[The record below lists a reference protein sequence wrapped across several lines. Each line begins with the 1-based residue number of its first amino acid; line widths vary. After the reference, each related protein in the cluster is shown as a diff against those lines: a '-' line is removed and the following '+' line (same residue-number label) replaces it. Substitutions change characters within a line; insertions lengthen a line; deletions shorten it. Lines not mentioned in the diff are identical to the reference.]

1 VIYHKIRRIVASFSC
16 RCSMR
21 LITTIFLLSAVVGAM
36 SGAGAGDPSQ
46 MTFGTWGYDA
56 SGANKAVKPGD
67 DFNAFANGTYL
78 DNLAIPADRSRYGVD
93 EILTEEVEL
102 RIKGILESDKVPP
115 PNAVADLLKARV
127 FYQAFMDQDRV
138 DAMGAKPLAPDLAD
152 VARAGTRVELAA
164 LMGTAVMG
172 FQASLFDL
180 SIETDAKA
188 PNRYAVVVSQSCVG
202 LPDRD
207 YYLQPQ
213 FAAERAK
220 YRDYIAQMLTLVG
233 RLDANA
239 QASNILAYETKIA
252 DVSWAKADERDPNE
266 MYNPTTPADLA
277 AAAPG
282 FNWLP
287 FLEAAGLG
295 DIHRLVAQ
303 ENTALPRLAAIYAE
317 TPVVTLRTWA
327 AFHLVDNAAPF
338 LAKPLADAS
347 FAFHETVLSGQLR
360 QLPRWQRGVAV
371 VDDAIGEAVGR
382 VYVAQYFPP
391 QVNAQIIALVGDL
404 REAFAGRIQQ
414 VDWMNSE
421 TKQKAV
427 RKLSQLTVKVGY
439 PNKWRDYS
447 KLDVRDDLYGD
458 VARAKSFEWNRKL
471 ARLDQPVDRTE
482 WEMTPQTANAYYE
495 PTANEIVFP
504 AAILQ
509 APYFDVHFDAAT
521 NFGGIGATIGH
532 EMTHGFDDEGRDFD
546 ETGALVDWWT
556 AEDARKFDT
565 RAAMLAAQ
573 YDQAEPYP
581 GVHVNGRLTNGEN
594 IADLGGV
601 LIALD
606 AYHRFLRGHPAPVID
621 GLTGDQR
628 FFLAFAQSWR
638 EKRRKAAIR
647 QMVVSDPH
655 SPEQYRINGVLR
667 NVDAWYGSF
676 SIQPGDKLYLD
687 PTARVHIW

>member
-1 VIYHKIRRIVASFSC
+1 
-16 RCSMR
+16 MR
-21 LITTIFLLSAVVGAM
+21 LITTIFLLSAVAVAM
-36 SGAGAGDPSQ
+36 SGAVAGDLSH
-46 MTFGTWGYDA
+46 MTFGRWGYDA
-56 SGANKAVKPGD
+56 GGANRAVKPGD

-78 DNLAIPADRSRYGVD
+78 DNLVIPADRSRYGVD
-93 EILTEEVEL
+93 EVLTEEVEL
-102 RIKGILESDKVPP
+102 RIKGILESDKEP
-115 PNAVADLLKARV
+115 PNAAADVLKARV
-127 FYQAFMDQDRV
+127 LYQAFMDQDRV
-138 DAMGAKPLAPDLAD
+138 DAMGAKPLAPDLGA
-152 VARAGTRVELAA
+152 VAGAGTRAELAT
-164 LMGTAVMG
+164 LMGTAVMS
-172 FQASLFDL
+172 FQASLFHL

-188 PNRYAVVVSQSCVG
+188 PNRYAVVVSQSSLG

-207 YYLQPQ
+207 YYLQPR
-213 FAAERAK
+213 FAAQRAK
-220 YRDYIAQMLTLVG
+220 YRAYIAQMLTLVG
-233 RLDANA
+233 RPDANA
-239 QASNILAYETKIA
+239 QANNILAYETKIA
-252 DVSWAKADERDPNE
+252 DASWAKADERDPNK
-266 MYNPTTPADLA
+266 MYNPTTPAGLA

-287 FLEAAGLG
+287 FLEAAGLS
-295 DIHRLVAQ
+295 DIHRLVVQ

-317 TPVVTLRTWA
+317 TPVVTLRAWA

-338 LAKPLADAS
+338 LAQSVADAS
-347 FAFHETVLSGQLR
+347 FAFHGTVLSGQLR
-360 QLPRWQRGVAV
+360 QLPRWERGVAV
-371 VDDAIGEAVGR
+371 VDDAMGEAVGR

-391 QVNAQIIALVGDL
+391 QVNAQIIALVADL
-404 REAFAGRIQQ
+404 REAFAARIQQ
-414 VDWMNSE
+414 VDWMSSE
-421 TKQKAV
+421 TKQKAI

-439 PNKWRDYS
+439 PNKWRDFS
-447 KLDVRDDLYGD
+447 KLDVWVDDLYGD
-458 VARAKSFEWNRKL
+458 VARATAFEWNRKL
-471 ARLDQPVDRTE
+471 ARLDKPVDRAE

-495 PTANEIVFP
+495 PTANEIVLP

-509 APYFDVHFDAAT
+509 APYFDVRFDAAA
-521 NFGGIGATIGH
+521 NYGGIGAIIGH

-556 AEDARKFDT
+556 AEDVRRFDT
-565 RAAMLAAQ
+565 RTAMLAAQ
-573 YDQAEPYP
+573 YDQAKLYP

-601 LIALD
+601 LIALE
-606 AYHRFLRGHPAPVID
+606 AYHRYVRGHPAPVID

-667 NVDAWYGSF
+667 NVDDWYSSF
-676 SIQPGDKLYLD
+676 SIHPGDKLYLD